1 MFMITRDSS
10 AKFTPDLCSRVTFV
24 NFTVTPASLQNQC
37 LNIYLKHERADI
49 EEQRTDLLKLQGE
62 YQVKLRELEDSL
74 LSALNNGQ
82 GNILDDTKVIGTLE
96 TLKKEA
102 GEVQVR
108 MDKSEVVMEEVT
120 LVRNQYIP
128 LA

>member
-1 MFMITRDSS
+1 M
-10 AKFTPDLCSRVTFV
+10 
-24 NFTVTPASLQNQC
+24 
-37 LNIYLKHERADI
+37 
-49 EEQRTDLLKLQGE
+49 
-62 YQVKLRELEDSL
+62 KLRELEDSL

-82 GNILDDTKVIGTLE
+82 ANILEDTKVIATLE

-128 LA
+128 LAQAASKVYFSLQSLSSLHYLY

>member
-1 MFMITRDSS
+1 
-10 AKFTPDLCSRVTFV
+10 
-24 NFTVTPASLQNQC
+24 
-37 LNIYLKHERADI
+37 
-49 EEQRTDLLKLQGE
+49 
-62 YQVKLRELEDSL
+62 
-74 LSALNNGQ
+74 
-82 GNILDDTKVIGTLE
+82 VIGTLE

-108 MDKSEVVMEEVT
+108 MEKSDLVMEEVT